1 MERARQFLPGSK
13 RLTWVL
19 ATSTAFGVYIAARS
33 WTATSL
39 SGAADVPVAPVIG
52 TMDARPVVKVTPEP
66 SAAADLPAGP
76 PAELFG
82 VWTDRFHGTR
92 TFQFH
97 ADGTGVMSLE
107 LDTLGRLV
115 YGPKLEFD
123 LAWTWSD
130 GGLDLKMTGGRPE
143 AKTRSAAA
151 VFGDK
156 FRYLLVEAGAE
167 TLKIKAADDG
177 TEYVLE
183 RVSEVETANA
193 EEPTTR

>member
-1 MERARQFLPGSK
+1 MERPRRPLLILK
-13 RLTWVL
+13 RLTWLL
-19 ATSTAFGVYIAARS
+19 ATSATLGVYLAARS
-33 WTATSL
+33 WSATSL
-39 SGAADVPVAPVIG
+39 SGAAEVAP
-52 TMDARPVVKVTPEP
+52 RPTANPAAASHVVDLPPELPATPEP
-66 SAAADLPAGP
+66 PPGP

-82 VWTDRFHGTR
+82 AWTDTFHGTR

-97 ADGTGVMSLE
+97 VNGTGVMTLE
-107 LDTLGRLV
+107 LDTLGRLI

-130 GGLDLKMTGGRPE
+130 GGLDLRMTGGRPE
-143 AKTRSAAA
+143 EKTRSAAA

-183 RVSEVETANA
+183 RVIESETASSS
-193 EEPTTR
+193 EPTLR